1 MTTKGAFTK
10 NLFTFLSLTNCLMF
24 LDRPGK
30 NLICKICENNS
41 TPSQRTKTF
50 FKNLQENFLGTLI
63 RSLYRKKY

>member
-1 MTTKGAFTK
+1 
-10 NLFTFLSLTNCLMF
+10 MF

-63 RSLYRKKY
+63 RSLYRKKYKNIVFI